1 MNTHSQEVSRGE
13 RYGFGKNWKRFLRT
27 MDEERVHEA
36 ERSLREMLQMETM
49 AGKSLLDAGSG
60 SGLFSLAAMRL
71 GADRVHSFD
80 YDPHSVACT
89 KELKRRFFPQTDK
102 WTIEEGNV
110 LDVTYLSRLGKFD
123 IVYSWGVLHHTG
135 NMWLGLENVSDR
147 VKDGGILFVAI
158 YNDQGRASR
167 VWRAVKVLYN
177 RSFVY
182 RILITLLYLA
192 CMVAHGLA
200 LDLIGWNNPFSRY
213 LKYPKRRG
221 MSLFPD
227 VLDWLG
233 GYPFEVAKPG
243 EITGFYKTRGF
254 ALINSTLSK
263 GGKGRGNNQ
272 YIFLKDIGPE
282 QSLHETPGVAR
293 ESTNPSAV
301 PGFASLGFV

>member
-13 RYGFGKNWKRFLRT
+13 RFGFGKNWKRFLQT
-27 MDEERVHEA
+27 LNEERIHEA
-36 ERSLREMLQMETM
+36 ERSLGEMLQMGTLE
-49 AGKSLLDAGSG
+49 GKTFLDVGSG

-80 YDPHSVACT
+80 YDPQSVGCT
-89 KELKRRFFPQTDK
+89 KELKQRFLPPETHR

-110 LDVTYLSRLGKFD
+110 LDADYLSRLEKFD

-135 NMWLGLENVSDR
+135 KMWLALENVADR
-147 VKDGGILFVAI
+147 VQDGGILFVAI
-158 YNDQGRASR
+158 YNDQGKASR
-167 VWRAVKVLYN
+167 VWRTVKVLYN
-177 RSFVY
+177 RSLAC
-182 RILITLLYLA
+182 RILITPFYLA

-221 MSLFPD
+221 MSLWPD

-233 GYPFEVAKPG
+233 GYPFEVAKPD

-254 ALINSTLSK
+254 TLINSTLSK

-272 YIFLKDIGPE
+272 YIFVKGIGPA
-282 QSLHETPGVAR
+282 QSLRETPRVAR
-293 ESTNPSAV
+293 ESTNRSTV
-301 PGFASLGFV
+301 PQVSRA